1 MNKIFEKIYIFIE
14 QVDKLNKIKSLKFTD
29 INIIIDINEK
39 TEKSDE
45 KELFIIK
52 FARKNKIPF
61 IIKNNYQKCLK
72 YNADGIFLDSKNKN
86 RLKPFFLKKKFE
98 IIGQAHNQC
107 EYFLKYSQGCKVI
120 MLSPIF
126 SNIKYTENKLLRI
139 LKFNLMSINWK
150 IKICALGGINKKNLQ
165 KIKNTKARYV
175 ASKSSIFNNFQALK

>member
-14 QVDKLNKIKSLKFTD
+14 QVDKLNKIKSLKFTN

-39 TEKSDE
+39 TEKNDE

-61 IIKNNYQKCLK
+61 IIKNNYQKCFK
-72 YNADGIFLDSKNKN
+72 YNANGIFLDSKNKN
-86 RLKPFFLKKKFE
+86 RLRPILLREKFE
-98 IIGQAHNQC
+98 IIGQAHNQR
-107 EYFLKYSQGCKVI
+107 EYFLKYNQNCKII

-126 SNIKYTENKLLRI
+126 SNIKYTEYKLLGI

-150 IKICALGGINKKNLQ
+150 IKICALGGVNKKNLQ
-165 KIKNTKARYV
+165 KIKITKTRYI
-175 ASKSSIFNNFQALK
+175 ASKSSIFNNFQKLK